1 MAEEYA
7 GRGCL
12 REGDLKSIV
21 IALDE
26 YRGEVLERVDDP
38 DPATSELAAEILGD
52 IEKAKVNAQNLS
64 CI

>member
-1 MAEEYA
+1 MEDEYA

-12 REGDLKSIV
+12 RESDLKSIV

-26 YRGEVLERVDDP
+26 YRGEVLEKVDDP
-38 DPATSELAAEILGD
+38 DPATSELASEILGD
-52 IEKAKVNAQNLS
+52 IEKAKANAMNLS